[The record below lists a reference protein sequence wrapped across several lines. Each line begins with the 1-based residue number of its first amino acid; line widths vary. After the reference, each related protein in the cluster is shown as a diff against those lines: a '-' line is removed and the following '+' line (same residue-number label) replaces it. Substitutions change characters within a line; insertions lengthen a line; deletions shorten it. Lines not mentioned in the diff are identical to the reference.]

1 MAWSKKIMKL
11 TYRAHGEKEFEME
24 KIRVHISYLDNYV
37 RRLSELTSELAEMR
51 NKYDVTAERG
61 QVERLNRQLEQLQAV
76 LNTLPLA

>member
-1 MAWSKKIMKL
+1 
-11 TYRAHGEKEFEME
+11 ME

-37 RRLSELTSELAEMR
+37 RRLSELTSELVEMR

>member
-1 MAWSKKIMKL
+1 
-11 TYRAHGEKEFEME
+11 ME

-61 QVERLNRQLEQLQAV
+61 QLEQLQAV